1 MASTLHLVGGGPGT
15 VLALRR
21 HYKAA
26 IAGLGKDRPLV
37 AYVGTATDDNRG
49 FFSMIRG
56 ALAVTSARMVLARIA
71 SPRASMADARK
82 LLDECDLVF
91 VSGGDVERGVHIL
104 NERDVA
110 EPLRALA
117 RRGKP
122 MFGISAGS
130 LMMAREWV
138 RFPDDDDA
146 RAEIFPC
153 LGIAP
158 VHVDAHSEDD
168 GWSELRVL
176 VRLLHERGDRDP
188 VGYGLTRKGGLRVA
202 IDGKARLE
210 PFATPIPRIV
220 VVKGRVMEG
229 KPLPLPADLSE
240 RGGPRGR
247 GPPRLRG
254 PRGRRR
260 RRRRR
265 PRWCEFRRGAGEGGA
280 AQGRTAAPP
289 GATGS

>member
-1 MASTLHLVGGGPGT
+1 MPAVLHLVGGGPGT

-21 HYKAA
+21 HFKEALA
-26 IAGLGKDRPLV
+26 RLGKERPLV

-49 FFSMIRG
+49 FFTMIRG
-56 ALAVTSARMVLARIA
+56 GLSATTARMVLVRIA
-71 SPRASMADARK
+71 SARASMADARK
-82 LLDECDLVF
+82 LLDESDMVF
-91 VSGGDVERGVHIL
+91 VSGGDVERGVQVL
-104 NERDVA
+104 NERDMA

-130 LMMAREWV
+130 IMLGREWV
-138 RFPDDDDA
+138 GFPGDDDS

-188 VGYGLTRKGGLRVA
+188 VGYGLTRKGGLRVEL
-202 IDGKARLE
+202 DGGTRLT
-210 PFATPIPRIV
+210 PFGTPIPRIV
-220 VVKGRVMEG
+220 VMKGRIMEG
-229 KPLPLPADLSE
+229 KALPLP
-240 RGGPRGR
+240 R
-247 GPPRLRG
+247 
-254 PRGRRR
+254 
-260 RRRRR
+260 
-265 PRWCEFRRGAGEGGA
+265 
-280 AQGRTAAPP
+280 
-289 GATGS
+289 